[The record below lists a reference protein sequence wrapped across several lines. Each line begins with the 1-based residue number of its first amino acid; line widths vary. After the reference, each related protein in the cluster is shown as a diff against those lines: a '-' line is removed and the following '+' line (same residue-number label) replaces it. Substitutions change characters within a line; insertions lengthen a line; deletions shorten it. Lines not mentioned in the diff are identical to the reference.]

1 MASVSELKSILN
13 SIDPEVQENTQDGFY
28 NVPSYEYVYDVQ
40 SQQVKKKN
48 IMSMFEPGG
57 FYADPTGD
65 RTQKYIKE
73 RYINAPTKITKN
85 IATETPLVVQDTLD
99 TIAEEFTDF
108 GDNVLFYTNKYN
120 PAHTLG
126 EYPLPDA
133 KNIFYD
139 EKEGKGNIRSA
150 WDFYRTG
157 NGLIEVQEPQ
167 TVVGDLAA
175 DVGAFLVPWIYG
187 TKIVQTPQMISRGK
201 KYLDRAF
208 RWAVSGAAVEFA
220 YGTESKEDESIL
232 GMVTGFSPTT
242 QTGLKN
248 LMHNSFLNDD
258 DAEQF
263 ANHLDHAV
271 NSGIDEGILSLAF
284 SGIGHIFKSSYF
296 KMFPDEAVKSAQKSW
311 QRDHAIPFSKYAER
325 NPGITNKD
333 TLVKYMKQPKVK
345 TWFTDESRR
354 FFITKNVDDFIKQF
368 EAEVFGPVQIGKGA
382 YNNGF
387 DVFSNGYSTYKKNI
401 VKLYKRMQA
410 NKING
415 LKIFLAGGA
424 AYTAMS
430 SSDAEAGI
438 LNKSIQKYFQKG
450 GQKLFQRGADNKLIP
465 ITHDDVL
472 AMPVAKEIFIQSQ
485 EAEGEWIVH
494 QNKDEYLASE
504 DGYAAN
510 PLDLLPNQKYP
521 YYDALSEKIRGMNFK
536 SMPKEQF
543 LNTITNTPGIKKDEI
558 ETTELV
564 QFVNSVEGDKI
575 TKQDLLT
582 NWYDSSRIKLKTR
595 LMGSDN
601 GSGEMEE
608 AYGRYENYITPGDYD
623 KYKEHLITF
632 ERRDTPQLLEEFE
645 SRAYTLNDLNF
656 DLNFGD
662 GSYVVRRTGSAE
674 VVSEGSMV
682 GKIAGPVVDKIKQD
696 TGLERSQIIGNPKYE
711 TILAEGMLE
720 NINEEI
726 MFEIREELGTSFKS
740 GHFGPKDILAHT
752 RSTERN
758 INGTPSFFIEE
769 VQSDMHQIGMKQG
782 YRNTEE
788 FLKLK
793 QRHVELTQ
801 LMNDANKN
809 LNLGSKYSDIPEK
822 LNIRQS
828 FEELKIEFSNVSD
841 ALLNFNKRIPDAPF
855 KNEKDWVSL
864 SLKEMVNFA
873 AKKGYDQIAWTSGR
887 LQNERYNIGQYVD
900 ELTVKPNP
908 GNASLEA
915 EGIPQRPGYLRVEG
929 FQAESGQVFNEPIH
943 IDALD
948 ETVGKPLAT
957 KIRAGM
963 ENAPDE
969 FKKFGLNFSGLD
981 LNLAGEGKTLQ
992 RFYDNLIPSLL
1003 KKMYEKDGVKFGT
1016 TSLET
1021 AIDSK
1026 PAPYEEMSD
1035 DLFNEAMEYV
1045 GIRQLTDNEIKKE
1058 GLAIVEGFEYYGLE
1072 VNDEYILVQS
1082 FEINDD
1088 RQLEAPLYQDLL
1100 LQQRLVPPRLE
1111 GTTRERAEE
1120 YFQDAE
1126 SDATFDIAQNLY
1138 DDYVREFEKNRN
1150 AEDSVERNILF
1161 MTIPENLKDRVLKLG
1176 QPLFGSNPSKLGA
1189 YENKTTQ

>member
-1 MASVSELKSILN
+1 MSELKSILN

-28 NVPSYEYVYDVQ
+28 NVPSYDYVYDVQ

-85 IATETPLVVQDTLD
+85 IATETSLVVQDTLD

-139 EKEGKGNIRSA
+139 EKQGKGNIRSA

-157 NGLIEVQEPQ
+157 NGLIEVQEPTETKEQYKERQANNPNKFYLQEPQ
-167 TVVGDLAA
+167 TFVGDLAA
-175 DVGAFLVPWIYG
+175 DIGAFLVPFIYG
-187 TKIVQTPQMISRGK
+187 TKIVQTPQMISSGR

-208 RWAVSGAAVEFA
+208 RWAVSGAGVEFV
-220 YGTESKEDESIL
+220 YGTESKEDESFL
-232 GMVTGFSPTT
+232 GMFTGFSPTT

-271 NSGIDEGILSLAF
+271 NSGIDEGLLSLAF

-296 KMFPDEAVKSAQKSW
+296 KMFPDEAVKSAKKSW

-333 TLVKYMKQPKVK
+333 TLAKYMKQPKVK

-354 FFITKNVDDFIKQF
+354 FFFQTKNVDDFIKQF

-504 DGYAAN
+504 DGYDAN

-521 YYDALSEKIRGMNFK
+521 YYDLLAQKIQGMNFDT
-536 SMPKEQF
+536 MPKEQF
-543 LNTITNTPGIKKDEI
+543 LNTITNTPGIKKEEI

-564 QFVNSVEGDKI
+564 EFVNGVDGDVISKNA
-575 TKQDLLT
+575 LLT
-582 NWYDSSRIKLKTR
+582 DWYDNSRITLTTR
-595 LMGSDN
+595 TFGSDT

-608 AYGRYENYITPGDYD
+608 AYGKYEEQTMPGNYD
-623 KYKEHLITF
+623 KYKEHILKFNKELSEPDLLKLSESMITAADLKLTYNIGNKINSNGDRVSS
-632 ERRDTPQLLEEFE
+632 EYVNLVDKDGKYINELHGTPINVPADRPEEFE
-645 SRAYTLNDLNF
+645 KFKKERERTLFNGLITIYNQNLKRAFMKDKTFQSSHFSESNVLLHTRTNERIAS
-656 DLNFGD
+656 D
-662 GSYVVRRTGSAE
+662 GQ
-674 VVSEGSMV
+674 
-682 GKIAGPVVDKIKQD
+682 P
-696 TGLERSQIIGNPKYE
+696 L
-711 TILAEGMLE
+711 LFL
-720 NINEEI
+720 
-726 MFEIREELGTSFKS
+726 EELQSDWHQMGRREGYFKPGRTPITSAINSAIKS
-740 GHFGPKDILAHT
+740 GVL
-752 RSTERN
+752 
-758 INGTPSFFIEE
+758 
-769 VQSDMHQIGMKQG
+769 
-782 YRNTEE
+782 
-788 FLKLK
+788 
-793 QRHVELTQ
+793 
-801 LMNDANKN
+801 
-809 LNLGSKYSDIPEK
+809 
-822 LNIRQS
+822 
-828 FEELKIEFSNVSD
+828 
-841 ALLNFNKRIPDAPF
+841 DAPF
-855 KNEKDWVSL
+855 KDTNSWTQL
-864 SLKEMVNFA
+864 GLKKMVNYA
-873 AKKGYDQIAWTSGR
+873 ATKGYTRLAWTPGAV
-887 LQNERYNIGQYVD
+887 QNERYKLSAYFDSMFVEKIKGGTKEGQYYISGSDKKGYGDIDRTVNES
-900 ELTVKPNP
+900 ELPN
-908 GNASLEA
+908 
-915 EGIPQRPGYLRVEG
+915 
-929 FQAESGQVFNEPIH
+929 
-943 IDALD
+943 
-948 ETVGKPLAT
+948 TVGKEFAQKIVDEAAT
-957 KIRAGM
+957 Y
-963 ENAPDE
+963 PDGHTY
-969 FKKFGLNFSGLD
+969 KGLD
-981 LNLAGEGKTLQ
+981 LEIGGKGMINY
-992 RFYDNLIPSLL
+992 YDKMIPNNL
-1003 KKMYEKDGVKFGT
+1003 KKLYAKDGVEFGEIELGNQKLGT
-1016 TSLET
+1016 YAMNENFSAPAAPNNFVYEILE
-1021 AIDSK
+1021 
-1026 PAPYEEMSD
+1026 
-1035 DLFNEAMEYV
+1035 DL
-1045 GIRQLTDNEIKKE
+1045 
-1058 GLAIVEGFEYYGLE
+1058 GLGYGHSRIELNTIVM
-1072 VNDEYILVQS
+1072 NDEVLYNDFREFLVQVV
-1082 FEINDD
+1082 DD
-1088 RQLEAPLYQDLL
+1088 MLSIDTTGNLVKSIDVDTIIENLSTVEQEAFFDEWL
-1100 LQQRLVPPRLE
+1100 
-1111 GTTRERAEE
+1111 
-1120 YFQDAE
+1120 
-1126 SDATFDIAQNLY
+1126 ATYGIEPAVN
-1138 DDYVREFEKNRN
+1138 
-1150 AEDSVERNILF
+1150 NITVQY